1 MFALLSL
8 QHVICGYLLPI
19 LVLMSS
25 HLCYDSLFAI
35 AKHQIG
41 YMQMA
46 VVDGSLIKY
55 LLGQLHRIGLELNE
69 HQWLHLS
76 VVYDSIT
83 TFFQSCYFNWN
94 FHGY

>member
-8 QHVICGYLLPI
+8 QHVICGYLFPI
-19 LVLMSS
+19 LILMFL
-25 HLCYDSLFAI
+25 HLSYNSLLAI
-35 AKHQIG
+35 AQHQIG
-41 YMQMA
+41 DMQMA

-55 LLGQLHRIGLELNE
+55 LLGQLHCISLELNK

-83 TFFQSCYFNWN
+83 TFLQSCYFNWN